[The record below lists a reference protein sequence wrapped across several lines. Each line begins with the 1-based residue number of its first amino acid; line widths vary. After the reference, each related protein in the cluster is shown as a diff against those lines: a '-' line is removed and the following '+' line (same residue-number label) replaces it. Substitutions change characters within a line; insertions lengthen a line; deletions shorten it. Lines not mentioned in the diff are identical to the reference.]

1 MRRPD
6 RIPPLYVLADADT
19 LAPNGLA
26 ESVRQMVE
34 AGVRWVQVRAK
45 GMADGRL
52 YEELQAC
59 VALREERLYV
69 LWVNDRVDLARLVAA
84 DGVHLGEDDLT
95 PAAAR
100 RVVGQEM
107 WIGRSTHDLDQ
118 VTAAAA
124 DPPIRSTSAP

>member
-6 RIPPLYVLADADT
+6 RIPPLYALADADT

-45 GMADGRL
+45 EMADGRL

-84 DGVHLGEDDLT
+84 DGVHLKD
-95 PAAAR
+95 R
-100 RVVGQEM
+100 KSVV
-107 WIGRSTHDLDQ
+107 
-118 VTAAAA
+118 
-124 DPPIRSTSAP
+124 